1 MRLDLDQIQR
11 YIKQKSH
18 ILDLGCGGGELLLQL
33 QQQKNV
39 TGIGLENDPNYIQQ
53 CIEKGINVVEHNL
66 NEGLE
71 HIADNSYDTVIMTL
85 AIQAM
90 ERPDKVLEDMLR
102 IGSECIV
109 TFPNFGH
116 WQARWQLFFYGRM
129 PKSDILP
136 YEWYNTPNIHFC
148 TMKDFENLC
157 LERNITILDSTVVSE
172 KTNKQWLACLN
183 KNLFGE
189 TAIYH
194 LTKK

>member
-11 YIKQKSH
+11 YITAKAH
-18 ILDLGCGGGELLLQL
+18 VLDLGCGNGDLLLQL
-33 QQQKNV
+33 QQQQHI
-39 TGIGLENDPNYIQQ
+39 TGIGLENDPAYIQE
-53 CIEKGINVVEHNL
+53 CIKKGINVIEHDL
-66 NEGLE
+66 NKGLG

-90 ERPDKVLEDMLR
+90 QRPDKVLEDMLR

-116 WQARWQLFFYGRM
+116 WQTRRHLFTKGTM
-129 PKSDILP
+129 PKSDMLP

-148 TMKDFENLC
+148 TIKDFEQLC
-157 LERNITILDSTVVSE
+157 EELDITILDSTVVSE
-172 KTNKQWLACLN
+172 TTNKQWLARLH

-189 TAIYH
+189 TAVYH